1 MAFRAGIGSFAFA
14 ICVLAALSAMP
25 SLAQQV
31 KAGDLVIDH
40 AWTRATPGGADVGIG
55 YLTIENKGTA
65 PDKLTG
71 ASTPAAAKAE
81 LHEMSMDNGVM
92 KMRPAKDGL
101 PIPPGQSV
109 TLAPG
114 GLHLMLMGLK
124 NPLKEGGKVPLT
136 LQFEKAGKVDVT
148 LDVQSVGAQQ
158 PGGMS
163 MPSNGGHMDNM

>member
-1 MAFRAGIGSFAFA
+1 MMKIKSGVMSLTFA
-14 ICVLAALSAMP
+14 ICAIVALYAVP
-25 SLAQQV
+25 SQAQPV

-40 AWTRATPGGADVGIG
+40 AWSRATSGDVGVG
-55 YLTIENKGTA
+55 YLTIENNGAT

-71 ASTPAAAKAE
+71 AATPAAAKAE

-92 KMRPAKDGL
+92 KMRPINGGL
-101 PIPPGQSV
+101 PIPPGLSV

-124 NPLKEGGKVPLT
+124 SPLKEGDKVPLT
-136 LQFEKAGKVDVT
+136 LQFEKAGKVEVT

-158 PGGMS
+158 PGGTMS
-163 MPSNGGHMDNM
+163 MPSNGGHMDKM